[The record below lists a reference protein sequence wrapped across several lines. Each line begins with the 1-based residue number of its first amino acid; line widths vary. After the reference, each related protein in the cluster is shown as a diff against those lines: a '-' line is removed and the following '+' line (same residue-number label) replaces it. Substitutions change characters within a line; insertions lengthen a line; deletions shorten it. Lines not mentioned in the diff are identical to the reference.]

1 MLGATEIAQ
10 ELQNKLG
17 GLDAATRD
25 AALQT
30 IFGSDAMRAATV
42 LMNSGAEG
50 LKKYT
55 DATNDQE
62 AASRLA
68 DSQMSEYSRA
78 IEEMKGS
85 IETAAIAIGG
95 TLAPIVS
102 DVAKV
107 ITELVN
113 KFSALSPATQKVITR
128 TSPYNCRKNCS
139 GNIEYN
145 QSWYKARTVVYQS
158 IRDNQKCFWQYRK
171 SSFGCF

>member
-1 MLGATEIAQ
+1 MVLHELQRRGTRFCEKRQVLRRKAAEKIEQLGIKTRDSSGEMLGATEIAQ

-62 AASRLA
+62 AASR
-68 DSQMSEYSRA
+68 R
-78 IEEMKGS
+78 
-85 IETAAIAIGG
+85 
-95 TLAPIVS
+95 
-102 DVAKV
+102 
-107 ITELVN
+107 
-113 KFSALSPATQKVITR
+113 FH
-128 TSPYNCRKNCS
+128 
-139 GNIEYN
+139 
-145 QSWYKARTVVYQS
+145 
-158 IRDNQKCFWQYRK
+158 
-171 SSFGCF
+171 